1 MTTEL
6 LYLTLVALLTI
17 LLFLPY
23 TLNLM
28 AKWGLAYAVGNRDEQ
43 KPLAPWAERAKRGHY
58 NAVENLVVFAAV
70 VLTAHLLNKHSGA
83 TATAALVYFWARL
96 VHYVAYALGIPW
108 VRTLAWTVGWVC
120 CLVFIWQI
128 LT

>member
-23 TLNLM
+23 SLNMMTKL
-28 AKWGLAYAVGNRDEQ
+28 GLTYAVGNREEQ
-43 KPLAPWAERAKRGHY
+43 KPLAPWAERAKRGHA

-96 VHYVAYALGIPW
+96 VHYVVYALGIPW
-108 VRTLAWTVGWVC
+108 ARTLAWFVGWVC

-128 LT
+128 LA